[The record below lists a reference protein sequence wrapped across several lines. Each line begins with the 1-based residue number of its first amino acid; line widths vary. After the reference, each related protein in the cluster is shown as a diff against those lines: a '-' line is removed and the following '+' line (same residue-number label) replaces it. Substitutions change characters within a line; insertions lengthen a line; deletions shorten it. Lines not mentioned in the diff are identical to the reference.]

1 MRPAQTPASDRKSA
15 GAGER
20 WKLARNSSSILIA
33 TIVAA
38 IAVMGTAILTARLL
52 GTNGRGQLYDATLL
66 ATLVVTLGSLG
77 LGSAATFHAARGER
91 ARSVVLGTSVLLGLI
106 LGIAI
111 VGVGYGVIFF
121 AGVTMHGVP
130 ASYLLLAM
138 LVVPF
143 ALVLGN
149 VQSVYLGAQ
158 QFREFNQI
166 AVGQAALPLL
176 LIGVALLALGGGVR
190 AAIIAT
196 VLSTALLTVAF
207 LVRAIR
213 VLGISWRIERGYVR
227 AAASYGLRVQ
237 AANVLSFLGYRLDVF
252 VLNAYKSPA
261 SVGLYAAAVAVA
273 ERLWMLSQAVSSAL
287 FPRIAEEKDEDVRRS
302 ITPLLARNTLWLTAA
317 AGAVLFLLSGP
328 LISLLYSS
336 KFAASTG
343 AMRALLPGIVAYS
356 AARVLG
362 NDIAARGR
370 PIVNSYVAGISV
382 AVNLGLNLVLI
393 PRYGINGAAWA
404 STVSYSLVYFVT
416 VAIYC
421 RIARTSVRSVL
432 VPSREDATA
441 YLRLLRRLL
450 KRPLAQDSAGLDVPA
465 SVSVPDAESSEL

>member
-1 MRPAQTPASDRKSA
+1 M
-15 GAGER
+15 
-20 WKLARNSSSILIA
+20 
-33 TIVAA
+33 
-38 IAVMGTAILTARLL
+38 
-52 GTNGRGQLYDATLL
+52 
-66 ATLVVTLGSLG
+66 
-77 LGSAATFHAARGER
+77 
-91 ARSVVLGTSVLLGLI
+91 
-106 LGIAI
+106 
-111 VGVGYGVIFF
+111 
-121 AGVTMHGVP
+121 
-130 ASYLLLAM
+130 
-138 LVVPF
+138 
-143 ALVLGN
+143 
-149 VQSVYLGAQ
+149 
-158 QFREFNQI
+158 
-166 AVGQAALPLL
+166 
-176 LIGVALLALGGGVR
+176 
-190 AAIIAT
+190 
-196 VLSTALLTVAF
+196 
-207 LVRAIR
+207 
-213 VLGISWRIERGYVR
+213 
-227 AAASYGLRVQ
+227 
-237 AANVLSFLGYRLDVF
+237 
-252 VLNAYKSPA
+252 
-261 SVGLYAAAVAVA
+261 A